1 MLEVKNMSVSYGV
14 GTVVEEI
21 NLKVEKGET
30 VALLGPNGAG
40 KSTIL
45 RAVSGMINVMRV
57 FVGKPS
63 VNGAIVFNGE
73 RIEKLKPYEIVKKG
87 LVHCP
92 ERSRLFIR
100 MSVLE
105 NLELGAYALND
116 KNKVKA
122 KLEEVFQ
129 LFPFLK
135 ENKNRRVATLSG
147 GERQMVTLGRSL
159 MADPKML
166 LVDEPSFGL
175 APKFKDVIF
184 DAINKI
190 REETNV
196 GILMV
201 EQDVSRAF
209 SVMDRGYLLEN
220 GRIVTEGSKDELLKD
235 IRVKKVYLGIA

>member
-1 MLEVKNMSVSYGV
+1 LLEVKDMSVSYGV
-14 GTVVEEI
+14 GIIVEEI
-21 NLKVEKGET
+21 NIKVEKGET

-45 RAVSGMINVMRV
+45 RAVSGMINVMQSFGPR
-57 FVGKPS
+57 KPY
-63 VNGAIVFNGE
+63 VNGAIIFNNE

-92 ERSRLFIR
+92 ERSRLFNR

-105 NLELGAYALND
+105 NLEMGAYPIND
-116 KNKVKA
+116 KSKVKA

-129 LFPFLK
+129 LFPVLK
-135 ENKNRRVATLSG
+135 ETKDRRVTTLSG
-147 GERQMVTLGRSL
+147 GERQMVTLGRAL

-166 LVDEPSFGL
+166 LIDEPSFGL

-184 DAINKI
+184 DTINKI
-190 REETNV
+190 REETSV

-201 EQDVSRAF
+201 EQDVTRAF

-220 GRIVTEGSKDELLKD
+220 GKIVVEGNKEELSKDK
-235 IRVKKVYLGIA
+235 RVKKVYLGI

>member
-1 MLEVKNMSVSYGV
+1 MSVSYGIGAIV
-14 GTVVEEI
+14 QEI

-45 RAVSGMINVMRV
+45 RALSGMINVMRS

-63 VNGAIVFNGE
+63 VNGAIIFNNE
-73 RIEKLKPYEIVKKG
+73 RIEKLKPYEIAKRG
-87 LVHCP
+87 LIHCP

-100 MSVLE
+100 MNVLE
-105 NLELGAYALND
+105 NLEMGAYTIND
-116 KNKVKA
+116 KGKVKA

-135 ENKNRRVATLSG
+135 ENKDRRVATLSG

-184 DAINKI
+184 GAINKI

-220 GRIVTEGSKDELLKD
+220 GRIVVEGSKDELSKD
-235 IRVKKVYLGIA
+235 VRVKKVYLGIA